1 MGLAYDAIFI
11 ITRNDAIEC
20 TAQNVKA
27 SNEECHS
34 VCEPAVGCGVVVVV
48 VAGGAAGTQPS
59 PGVRS
64 SRTATRTQ
72 PRLSIMVVVSV
83 MTVSVRLFIGAG
95 DTCATDCR

>member
-1 MGLAYDAIFI
+1 MHSTEFI
-11 ITRNDAIEC
+11 YSSD
-20 TAQNVKA
+20 
-27 SNEECHS
+27 EELHHS
-34 VCEPAVGCGVVVVV
+34 VCGPVVGCGGAVVVV
-48 VAGGAAGTQPS
+48 VAGGGAAGTQPS

-95 DTCATDCR
+95 DTCAADCR